1 MNQRDVYALS
11 QDRYW
16 LEALVQAA
24 DAGVTVRP
32 VECLDGYPDCLTG
45 LPEADP
51 KALFLLDATGQSDVG
66 PLARGAGGYSCSPVT
81 ARRLRARGWPHIVV
95 VAADPCS
102 DQARAVLRER
112 VADDYWHKTY
122 ARRAIQRD
130 LRQYLQE
137 VWGIDDEQSGS
148 PARG

>member
-1 MNQRDVYALS
+1 MNRREVYALG

-16 LEALVQAA
+16 LEAVAQAA
-24 DAGVTVRP
+24 YAGVTVKP
-32 VECLDGYPDCLTG
+32 IECPEGYPDCLKG

-51 KALFLLDATGQSDVG
+51 KALLLLDATGQSDVVT
-66 PLARGAGGYSCSPVT
+66 LARL
-81 ARRLRARGWPHIVV
+81 LRARGWLHIVV

-130 LRQYLQE
+130 LRQYLHE
-137 VWGIDDEQSGS
+137 VWGIEDE
-148 PARG
+148 

>member
-51 KALFLLDATGQSDVG
+51 KALFLLDATGQSDVV
-66 PLARGAGGYSCSPVT
+66 PL

-102 DQARAVLRER
+102 AQARAVLRER

-137 VWGIDDEQSGS
+137 VWGIDDEQSGR